1 LRGISNPIESP
12 FAGHIIKAYL
22 TGLPDRPTGQGYLTA
37 LYVLYRG

>member
-1 LRGISNPIESP
+1 MRGISNPIESP

-22 TGLPDRPTGQGYLTA
+22 TA